1 MRSLDRA
8 QMRSTRTTLLLWF
21 GVMGGPLAWAVV
33 HIAGYA
39 FGIAQCDQP
48 AGRWELPVHAWD
60 VGIAAG
66 GLAIG
71 LAAMSVSLWIFFATR
86 EADNAPPQ
94 GRVHFLAVVGLVVN
108 FLAIVIIILDGVGS
122 PLTGLCH
129 QS

>member
-1 MRSLDRA
+1 MKLERA

-21 GVMGGPLAWAVV
+21 GVGGGPAAWALV
-33 HIAGYA
+33 HVMGYA

-48 AGRWELPVHAWD
+48 AGRWQLPVHAWD
-60 VGIAAG
+60 VGVAAV

-71 LAAMSVSLWIFFATR
+71 LAAMGVSLWIYFATR
-86 EADNAPPQ
+86 GVDNAPPQ
-94 GRVHFLAVVGLVVN
+94 GRVHFLSVVGLVVN
-108 FLAIVIIILDGVGS
+108 FLAITIIILDGVGT